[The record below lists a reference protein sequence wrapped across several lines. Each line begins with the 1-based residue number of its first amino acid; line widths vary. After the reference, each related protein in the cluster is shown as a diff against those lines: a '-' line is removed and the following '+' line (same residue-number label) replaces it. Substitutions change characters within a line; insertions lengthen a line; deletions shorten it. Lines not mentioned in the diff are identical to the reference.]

1 MYARSLLV
9 WKSLSF
15 SSLPRAGLPL
25 PLRERV
31 GVRGNQFRPDSFEH
45 TFCIAQYLIVPESD
59 YAKSLRFQ
67 VHGPPGITLHF
78 ICVLTPVD
86 LHDQSLL
93 KANEIQMPPQQLL
106 CVCLV
111 GAKVSGQILHLD
123 LCITP
128 LTPALSR
135 KGRGGLTLIL
145 QGGGRGEPWDLPVTS
160 SARCRMRRSSFRRC
174 P

>member
-1 MYARSLLV
+1 M
-9 WKSLSF
+9 WKSHFF

-25 PLRERV
+25 PLRERG
-31 GVRGNQFRPDSFEH
+31 GVRGNQFRPDSLEH
-45 TFCIAQYLIVPESD
+45 AFYIVQCFIVPESD
-59 YAKSLRFQ
+59 HSKSLRFQ

-78 ICVLTPVD
+78 ICVLTTVE
-86 LHDQSLL
+86 LHDQFLL
-93 KANEIQMPPQQLL
+93 KTHEIDDVRLDDLLPSELRSHEQAIAQMPPQQLL

-135 KGRGGLTLIL
+135 KGRGGLSK
-145 QGGGRGEPWDLPVTS
+145 GSPARGEGD
-160 SARCRMRRSSFRRC
+160 
-174 P
+174 

>member
-1 MYARSLLV
+1 M

-93 KANEIQMPPQQLL
+93 KAHEIDDVWFDNLLPPELRSHEQTIAQMPPQQLL

-135 KGRGGLTLIL
+135 KGRGGLK
-145 QGGGRGEPWDLPVTS
+145 P
-160 SARCRMRRSSFRRC
+160 
-174 P
+174 